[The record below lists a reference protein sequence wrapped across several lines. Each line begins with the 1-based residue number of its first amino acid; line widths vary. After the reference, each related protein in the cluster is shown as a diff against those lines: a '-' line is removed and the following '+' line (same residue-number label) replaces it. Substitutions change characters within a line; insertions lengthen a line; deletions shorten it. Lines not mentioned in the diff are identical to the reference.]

1 MSYWRTFEQNYLPYV
16 PIFLLTLSCGT
27 GTGSLMTVSF
37 LAHLIIC
44 RKEGLPAVGT
54 LWKAPVVWQTVVA
67 IALFLGT
74 AALTI
79 PFNDGRPAVL
89 LKYVER
95 LIPLVLAILMA
106 RPGKG
111 TFLSVWFAL
120 FLSLLWYLGLVAAY
134 PIWQDNRLF
143 GPFSSPNSLASV
155 LLVLL
160 PGVLFGAIRYR
171 ASWPKTSCFMA
182 LVSAIAFAVL
192 LCTGSRN
199 AYLAFFVIF
208 LMLLLCCY
216 LGRDWLTL
224 KVLACLLVLSC
235 LCIGVAAPQF
245 ISDRLHRDVSQ
256 DGRVYLTQVAVQLIE
271 EKPYIGIG
279 LGRWGEVYHER
290 FEAENPFHE
299 KNIQSPHN
307 IYLQVW
313 NETGL
318 VGLSGFLILILFQLK
333 VVLRSLIAYYRGH
346 GPGFPWLAGFF
357 LPILAIYLFGLFDYD
372 FFGRHMMHL
381 YWLFWGMVICSR
393 AYYEKET
400 TLS

>member
-16 PIFLLTLSCGT
+16 PIFLLTLSCGA
-27 GTGSLMTVSF
+27 GSGSLMTASF

-44 RKEGLPAVGT
+44 RKEGRPIAGT
-54 LWKAPVVWQTVVA
+54 LWKAPVVWQTVVT

-95 LIPLVLAILMA
+95 LIPLALVILMA

-120 FLSLLWYLGLVAAY
+120 FLSLLWYLGVVAAY

-155 LLVLL
+155 LLVLI

-171 ASWPKTSCFMA
+171 ASWPKTSLFMA
-182 LVSAIAFAVL
+182 LVSAIAFVVL

-224 KVLACLLVLSC
+224 KVMACLLVLSC
-235 LCIGVAAPQF
+235 LCIGVASPQF

-290 FEAENPFHE
+290 FEADNPFHE

-333 VVLRSLIAYYRGH
+333 VVLRSLIAYYRSH

-381 YWLFWGMVICSR
+381 YWLFWGMVIYSW

>member
-1 MSYWRTFEQNYLPYV
+1 M
-16 PIFLLTLSCGT
+16 
-27 GTGSLMTVSF
+27 
-37 LAHLIIC
+37 A
-44 RKEGLPAVGT
+44 GT
-54 LWKAPVVWQTVVA
+54 LWKAPVVWQTVVT
-67 IALFLGT
+67 ISLFLGT

-95 LIPLVLAILMA
+95 LIPLALVILMA

-155 LLVLL
+155 LLVLI

-171 ASWPKTSCFMA
+171 SSWPKISLFMA
-182 LVSAIAFAVL
+182 LGSAIAFVVL

-199 AYLAFFVIF
+199 AYLAFFVVF
-208 LMLLLCCY
+208 LALLVFCY
-216 LGRDWLTL
+216 LGRAWLTL
-224 KVLACLLVLSC
+224 KIMAGLLVLSC
-235 LCIGVAAPQF
+235 LIIGVAAPQF
-245 ISDRLHRDVSQ
+245 ISDRLDRDISQ

-318 VGLSGFLILILFQLK
+318 VGLSGFFILILFQLK
-333 VVLRSLIAYYRGH
+333 VVLGSLIAYYRGH

-372 FFGRHMMHL
+372 FFNRHTMQL
-381 YWLFWGMVICSR
+381 YWFYWGMVVYSWV
-393 AYYEKET
+393 YYKKEKN
-400 TLS
+400 LS